1 MRNNEVYKTDDTQKA
16 TNETL
21 TFKLWLYF
29 VLFAALIFILLWFM
43 QVMFLQSY
51 YSSMKK
57 NEVIKLAEKIESE
70 YKNGNFLEIVDNI
83 AYKNMSNIYI
93 YDLSGNLKYSST
105 NSATIFQTPSKVAI
119 LDLSKVLSRIL
130 KNEKISYTIKLDKF
144 KSDIFIY
151 GKIMDGTDACLIMAT
166 PIDPIDTTTSVLKN
180 QLLYVTIISLV
191 FSAIISIFISKNL
204 SKPLRIMNDSA
215 KKLAQGNYDVKF
227 EKGGYVE
234 LDELADTLNFATFE
248 MAKTDKIRKELIAN
262 VSHDLRTPLT
272 MIKAYSEMIRDLS
285 GDNKEKREEH
295 LKVIID
301 EADRLTRIVNDMMDL
316 SKIESGIIKLNK
328 EKIDIAEVVNSIKNG
343 FNILSDNKECI
354 IKVTSPEQAF
364 ALADKTKIEQVVYN
378 LVNNAINHSLDNK
391 SIQIKITISSKK
403 VRVEVIDNGPG
414 IAKEELAHIWS
425 RYYKVDK
432 TFKRSN
438 TGSGLGLSI
447 VKNILEKHGA
457 NYGVESK
464 VGVGSNFWFEL
475 ERCK

>member
-1 MRNNEVYKTDDTQKA
+1 MKKTEESKLNFNEKS

-43 QVMFLQSY
+43 QVIFLQSY

-57 NEVIKLAEKIESE
+57 NEVIKLAQIIESE
-70 YKNGNFLEIVDNI
+70 YKNGNFSEIADNI

-93 YDLSGNLKYSST
+93 YDLSGNLRYSST
-105 NSATIFQTPSKVAI
+105 SSTTIFQTSNKIALIDVSKVFSM
-119 LDLSKVLSRIL
+119 LL
-130 KNEKISYTIKLDKF
+130 KSGKISYTIKLDKF

-151 GKIMDGTDACLIMAT
+151 GKIMDGTDGCLIMAT
-166 PIDPIDTTTSVLKN
+166 PIDPIDATTNVLKN
-180 QLLYVTIISLV
+180 QLLYVTIISLI

-204 SKPLRIMNDSA
+204 SKPLRVMNESA
-215 KKLAQGNYDVKF
+215 KKLAQGNYDVNF

-234 LDELADTLNFATFE
+234 LDELADTLNFATSE
-248 MAKTDKIRKELIAN
+248 MSKTDKIRKELIAN

-285 GDNKEKREEH
+285 GDNKKKREEH

-328 EKIDIAEVVNSIKNG
+328 EKIDIVDISNSIKNG
-343 FNILSDNKECI
+343 FNILSENKECSIKI
-354 IKVTSPEQAF
+354 ISPEQVYAF
-364 ALADKTKIEQVVYN
+364 ADKTKIEQVMYN

-391 SIQIKITISSKK
+391 NIQIRITQSSKK
-403 VRVEVIDNGPG
+403 VKVEVIDNGPG
-414 IAKEELAHIWS
+414 IAKEQLAHIWS

-447 VKNILEKHGA
+447 VKNILEKHNV

-475 ERCK
+475 EKCK